1 VSPLHFDPRKSRRNA
16 AERGLP
22 FEALERFDWLTCLI
36 GVSKTQDPTTTRFT
50 ALGMLDGDL
59 VFAVFTLSRAG
70 IRVISLRRASRKE
83 RKRYVEG

>member
-1 VSPLHFDPRKSRRNA
+1 M
-16 AERGLP
+16 LP
-22 FEALERFDWLTCLI
+22 FEALERFEWSTCLT
-36 GVSKTQDPTTTRFT
+36 GVSKVQDPTTTRFT

-59 VFAVFTLSRAG
+59 VFLVFTLDGEG